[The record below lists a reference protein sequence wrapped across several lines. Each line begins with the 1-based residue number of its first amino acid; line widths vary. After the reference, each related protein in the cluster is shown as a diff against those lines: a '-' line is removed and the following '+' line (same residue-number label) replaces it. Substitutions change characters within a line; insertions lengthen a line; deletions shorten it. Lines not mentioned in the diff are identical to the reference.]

1 MFIYSILANHLFINL
16 ILPFSPYHHSIHPMS
31 SIKHPIFKGQK
42 TVFFHC
48 FLTLFSSSN
57 HYMLWSTPIIFP
69 LNHNTSSELY
79 SQRDSSPGTCPPAAP
94 QPPYIHFPINNSDPW
109 PVSLDHKTHI
119 LLSLDPLQQ

>member
-48 FLTLFSSSN
+48 FLTQFSSSN

-79 SQRDSSPGTCPPAAP
+79 SQREEFLGTYPLTLLFLFYNLYLQIPLSPSLELLGYRRCR
-94 QPPYIHFPINNSDPW
+94 QK
-109 PVSLDHKTHI
+109 SLD
-119 LLSLDPLQQ
+119 